1 VTLDREVRLSQRRRI
16 AVSAALRTGTQ
27 AAWDFTPAYGAS
39 RRYIRNHMDLADIER
54 MARYP
59 PPERRAPFA

>member
-1 VTLDREVRLSQRRRI
+1 
-16 AVSAALRTGTQ
+16 VSAALRTGAQ
-27 AAWDFTPAYGAS
+27 AAWDFTPAYDAS

-59 PPERRAPFA
+59 PPERRVPFA